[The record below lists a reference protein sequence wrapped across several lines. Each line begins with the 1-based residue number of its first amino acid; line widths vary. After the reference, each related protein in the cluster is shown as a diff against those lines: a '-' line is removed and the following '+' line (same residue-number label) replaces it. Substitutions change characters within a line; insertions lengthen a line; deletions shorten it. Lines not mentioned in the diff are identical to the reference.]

1 MGSRT
6 DEDLIEIYSPRPTNC
21 EGEAKGSDARPEPRV
36 INRIKGLVLAL
47 LAAYWVAVIVIW
59 IAARPVFDQVGGLPR
74 GQVAAEAAE
83 VLALTALL
91 TLLSIGIMR
100 GWRWLFWLIL
110 IAFLAGIL
118 RVPAAALELAGK
130 IPQQGPAWYVVLTAI
145 VGMIQFV
152 IALTMTAGY
161 RRSGVWGE

>member
-1 MGSRT
+1 MASFMRAAADDGSGQHHW
-6 DEDLIEIYSPRPTNC
+6 EPA
-21 EGEAKGSDARPEPRV
+21 GEV
-36 INRIKGLVLAL
+36 INRIKGIVLAL
-47 LAAYWVAVIVIW
+47 FACYWFTVILIW

-74 GQVAAEAAE
+74 GQVGAEDAE
-83 VLALTALL
+83 VMALTALL
-91 TLLSIGIMR
+91 VLLSVGIVR

-130 IPQQGPAWYVVLTAI
+130 IPQHGPAWYVVLTAI

-152 IALTMTAGY
+152 IALAMAAGY

>member
-1 MGSRT
+1 MTR
-6 DEDLIEIYSPRPTNC
+6 DRPI
-21 EGEAKGSDARPEPRV
+21 PRV
-36 INRIKGLVLAL
+36 VNRLKGTVLTL
-47 LAAYWVAVIVIW
+47 FGAYWVTVIVIW
-59 IAARPVFDQVGGLPR
+59 IADRPAFDQVGGLGR
-74 GQVAAEAAE
+74 GQLGAEAAE

-91 TLLSIGIMR
+91 LLLSIGIVR

-130 IPQQGPAWYVVLTAI
+130 IPEQGPGWYVVLTAI
-145 VGMIQFV
+145 VGTIQFV
-152 IALTMTAGY
+152 IALAMAAAY

>member
-1 MGSRT
+1 
-6 DEDLIEIYSPRPTNC
+6 
-21 EGEAKGSDARPEPRV
+21 
-36 INRIKGLVLAL
+36 
-47 LAAYWVAVIVIW
+47 
-59 IAARPVFDQVGGLPR
+59 VG
-74 GQVAAEAAE
+74 AEAAE

-91 TLLSIGIMR
+91 VLISVGVVR

-110 IAFLAGIL
+110 IAFLAGIF

-152 IALTMTAGY
+152 VALAMAAGY
-161 RRSGVWGE
+161 RRSGVWGR

>member
-1 MGSRT
+1 M
-6 DEDLIEIYSPRPTNC
+6 
-21 EGEAKGSDARPEPRV
+21 
-36 INRIKGLVLAL
+36 INRLKGLVLAL
-47 LAAYWVAVIVIW
+47 FASYLVAVIVIW

-74 GQVAAEAAE
+74 DEVGGEAAE
-83 VLALTALL
+83 VVALIALL
-91 TLLSIGIMR
+91 ILLSVGIVR

-130 IPQQGPAWYVVLTAI
+130 IPQQGPAWYVVLTAV
-145 VGMIQFV
+145 VGVIQFV
-152 IALTMTAGY
+152 IALTMVAGY